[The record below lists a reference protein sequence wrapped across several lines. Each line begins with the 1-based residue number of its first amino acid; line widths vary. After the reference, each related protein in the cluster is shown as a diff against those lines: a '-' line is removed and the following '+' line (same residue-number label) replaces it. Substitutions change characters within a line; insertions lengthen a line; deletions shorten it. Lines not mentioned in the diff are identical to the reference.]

1 MRRSEEHSR
10 HGKEQVQR
18 LWGGP
23 ALVNLFDE
31 HSMQN
36 GMTATERSWRSMRG
50 DEVVETGRG
59 PV

>member
-1 MRRSEEHSR
+1 MKNIPR

-18 LWGGP
+18 LWGG
-23 ALVNLFDE
+23 AGLGEFNDE